1 MNADTTICLRAVL
14 AQVPCPLCSEPLQ
27 RSPQD
32 LLLLFLCRHVVHAN
46 CIDGVD
52 DLPRYI
58 ESSFDTGMRTRP
70 AHEVSAKIAL

>member
-1 MNADTTICLRAVL
+1 MHHPLTVVPATAPCL
-14 AQVPCPLCSEPLQ
+14 LCAEPLQ

-52 DLPRYI
+52 ELPRYI
-58 ESSFDTGMRTRP
+58 ENSIDTGIRTRP
-70 AHEVSAKIAL
+70 AHEVSTKIAL

>member
-1 MNADTTICLRAVL
+1 MMVPAKSSCL
-14 AQVPCPLCSEPLQ
+14 LCSEPLL

-52 DLPRYI
+52 DLPRYL
-58 ESSFDTGMRTRP
+58 ESSLEASNHTRP

>member
-1 MNADTTICLRAVL
+1 MLILRTGFPATAPRVL
-14 AQVPCPLCSEPLQ
+14 CTEPLQ

-52 DLPRYI
+52 ELRRYT
-58 ESSFDTGMRTRP
+58 EHSLDAAGVRARP